1 MIQTETLGAQEM
13 LKEIKKLDRMIMN
26 KLDELERWRSVSTS
40 TTAMSTGE
48 RVQSSGGQQ
57 KMESA
62 VIKCIEIQEDIKKSI
77 EYMVIKKENVL
88 KLIEE
93 LDADEYDLLYKMYFR
108 YMTMRKASEAMGIN
122 RKTARIFHDRALEQI
137 QRMIEEREKDG

>member
-1 MIQTETLGAQEM
+1 M
-13 LKEIKKLDRMIMN
+13 LKEIKKLDRMIKN
-26 KLDELERWRSVSTS
+26 KLDELERWMSISTG
-40 TTAMSTGE
+40 TTAMSTGD
-48 RVQSSGGQQ
+48 RVQSSGNQQ

-62 VIKCIEIQEDIKKSI
+62 VIRCVEIQEEIKRSI
-77 EYMVIKKENVL
+77 DYMVIKKENVL

-93 LDADEYDLLYKMYFR
+93 LDADEYDLMYKMYFQ

-137 QRMIEEREKDG
+137 QKKLEEREKDG